1 MLKLLKRSLTNEAGF
16 TLMELLVV
24 VLIVGVLAAVGAP
37 LYLGYVRDARL
48 AEAKALVGNAL
59 TAAQACAQNDPTGAT
74 CTLANLSQRIGT
86 TSGGVTGDGRW
97 TVAIAA
103 GSEITLSVATNRFGG
118 GPITV
123 VGNVNPVNNMGAGA
137 YIAAGVV
144 TMRCTT
150 DLANTAIA
158 AGPPCS

>member
-59 TAAQACAQNDPTGAT
+59 TAAQACAQNDPTGVT

-86 TSGGVTGDGRW
+86 TTGGATGDGRW

-103 GSEITLSVATNRFGG
+103 GQEITLNVATNQFGG

-123 VGNVNPVNNMGAGA
+123 TGLVNPVNNMGAGA
-137 YIAAGVV
+137 YINAGVI

-150 DLANTAIA
+150 DLNGTPIAN
-158 AGPPCS
+158 GPPCS